1 MPQVSAGNC
10 LRGSSV
16 SRIRKFSLL
25 LTFTSLANL
34 SVMAAPQHSEEY
46 QAKAK
51 FLANAPSF
59 VEWPAS
65 AFQTSGASLL
75 ICVHGDFPFGTTLA
89 ELTRGS
95 LVRGRRLEIK
105 WVRAEQDLPSCRVVF
120 VTRSAAKRYARVLQ
134 VLKDSGSLTI
144 GEDPEFLKTG
154 GMVSLVPSERGLTF
168 DVNLDAVHESGLKI
182 SSQLLSLARH
192 VFRGTESARAG

>member
-1 MPQVSAGNC
+1 MGVTQ
-10 LRGSSV
+10 
-16 SRIRKFSLL
+16 
-25 LTFTSLANL
+25 
-34 SVMAAPQHSEEY
+34 QSEEY
-46 QAKAK
+46 LAKAR

-65 AFQTSGASLL
+65 AFQNSVGSLL

-95 LVRGRRLEIK
+95 LVHGRRLEIK
-105 WVRAEQDLPSCRVVF
+105 WTHAEQDLLACQVVF

-134 VLKDSGSLTI
+134 LAKQTGSLTV
-144 GEDPEFLKTG
+144 GEEPEFLKAG
-154 GMVSLVPSERGLTF
+154 GMVSLIPSDRGVTF
-168 DVNLDAVHESGLKI
+168 DINLDAVQEGRLKI

-192 VFRGTESARAG
+192 VFRAPESARAG